1 MFDLLAGVALL
12 FAGGVAA
19 IFASD
24 KMKSRVFFIFAAA
37 SQFFI
42 LPPVI
47 RTLFGGA
54 QLVLPVYFSE
64 PIVTAFLRLD
74 PLAALFA
81 LITSV
86 GALLTSVYSIGYMKM
101 YSGERASLSAY
112 YFFLGLMAS
121 SMLLLLAAQN
131 ALLFLILWEVM
142 SISSFFLVTFEHGK
156 EEVRKAGLYY
166 FIAMQ
171 IGAAFLITAFAW
183 TSAVSGS
190 LDFNSFSSVL
200 RNSSSMSVFLFIL
213 FFIGF
218 GTKAGFVPLHTW
230 LPRAHPAAPTG
241 VSALMSGVMIKMG
254 IYGILRIIL
263 ITGVPDYKIAYGVL
277 LVSLITGIYGVMNA
291 IAQHDIKRL
300 LAYHSIE
307 NIGIIG
313 MGIGLGMLGLVF
325 KNSLITMLGFFG
337 ALLHVVNHFTFKSV
351 LFYGS
356 GVVYSQTHTR
366 IIDRLGGLGKY
377 LPSTS
382 LMFLIASLAI
392 TGLPLFNGFGGEFAI
407 YLGLARSLSVNTLP
421 LVVAWIFG
429 FAGLAFIGAMA
440 LLCFTKVYGICFLG
454 LPRTEYLSTP
464 NEKENTLLIPMGVL
478 TVFILAI
485 GLFPLLS
492 IQLLKN
498 VVVQFLPG
506 TSANDFVSITSIFQT
521 LSLVV
526 LAFAGLFGFFF
537 GLRVFLLREREVADF
552 KTWDCGYQVG
562 SGRLQYTSSSFAQ
575 PFLHLVAELVPQK
588 IHVEKE
594 PVLFPRD
601 ASLESHTQDFS
612 ERYIFRPSIRFLN
625 RFMNLFSWI
634 QSGRMQQYIIYGL
647 IFLVFLLIWIFGV
660 R

>member
-1 MFDLLAGVALL
+1 MFSLLAGVALF

-19 IFASD
+19 IFVNER
-24 KMKSRVFFIFAAA
+24 MKAGVFFIFAAA

-47 RTLFGGA
+47 GTLLGGG
-54 QLVLPVYFSE
+54 QLVMPVYFSE
-64 PIVTAFLRLD
+64 PIGTALLRLD
-74 PLAALFA
+74 PLASLFA
-81 LITSV
+81 LVTSV
-86 GALLTSVYSIGYMKM
+86 GTLLTSVYSIGYMKM
-101 YSGERASLSAY
+101 YSGERASLSSY
-112 YFFLGLMAS
+112 YFFLGLMVS
-121 SMLLLLAAQN
+121 SMLLLLIAQN
-131 ALLFLILWEVM
+131 AILFLIVWEVM
-142 SISSFFLVTFEHGK
+142 SISSFFLVSFEHNK
-156 EEVRKAGLYY
+156 EDVRKAGLYY

-171 IGAAFLITAFAW
+171 IGAAFLIAAFAW

-190 LDFNSFSSVL
+190 LDFNSFASVL
-200 RNSSSMSVFLFIL
+200 GNSSSVSVLLFIL

-241 VSALMSGVMIKMG
+241 ISALMSGVMIKMG
-254 IYGILRIIL
+254 IYGILRILL
-263 ITGVPDYKIAYGVL
+263 ISGVPDSRIAYGIFVIS
-277 LVSLITGIYGVMNA
+277 LVTGVYGIVNA
-291 IAQHDIKRL
+291 IAQDDIKRV
-300 LAYHSIE
+300 LAYSSIE

-313 MGIGLGMLGLVF
+313 MGIGIAMLGLVYN
-325 KNSLITMLGFFG
+325 NSLLLILGLLG
-337 ALLHVVNHFTFKSV
+337 ALLHVVNHFIFKSV

-366 IIDRLGGLGKY
+366 DINKLGGLSKY
-377 LPSTS
+377 LPMTS
-382 LMFLIASLAI
+382 FFFLIASLAI
-392 TGLPLFNGFGGEFAI
+392 SGLPLFNGFVSEFAI
-407 YLGLARSLSVNTLP
+407 YLGLARSLSFNTLSP
-421 LVVAWIFG
+421 VVAAIFG

-454 LPRTEYLSTP
+454 MPRTDYHTTP
-464 NEKENTLLIPMGVL
+464 NEKENTLLIPMGIL
-478 TVFILAI
+478 TAFMLAIGFLPWLAI
-485 GLFPLLS
+485 GLV
-492 IQLLKN
+492 KN
-498 VVVQFLPG
+498 VVMQFIPG
-506 TSANDFVSITSIFQT
+506 TSFNQFITITSTFQT
-521 LSLVV
+521 ISLVV

-537 GLRVFLLREREVADF
+537 GLRTLLLRKREVAVF

-594 PVLFPRD
+594 PVLFPAG

-625 RFMNLFSWI
+625 KVLNLFSWI